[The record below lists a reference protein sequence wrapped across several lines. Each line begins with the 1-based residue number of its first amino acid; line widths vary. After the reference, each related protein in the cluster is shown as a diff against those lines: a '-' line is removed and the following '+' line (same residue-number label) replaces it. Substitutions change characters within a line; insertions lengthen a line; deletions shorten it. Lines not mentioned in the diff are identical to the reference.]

1 MYWNEIMSQKARTI
15 VAKLR
20 RQSRVRP
27 YRERTEIT
35 PLLTASESQ
44 KNLKSNGTTIH
55 IDNHLYPIHEIVP
68 GKFDFQ
74 SNICILE

>member
-15 VAKLR
+15 VANLR

-44 KNLKSNGTTIH
+44 KSLKSNGTTID
-55 IDNHLYPIHEIVP
+55 IDSHLYPIREIVQ
-68 GKFDFQ
+68 GKFDF
-74 SNICILE
+74 

>member
-44 KNLKSNGTTIH
+44 KSLKSNGATIH
-55 IDNHLYPIHEIVP
+55 IDNDHLYPIHEIVP
-68 GKFDFQ
+68 GKFDF
-74 SNICILE
+74 